1 MYELFKDLGAW
12 LVSGE
17 QWAGPDGIAHR
28 LAEHL
33 QYSLLATLIAAAIAL
48 PLGLLIGHTGR
59 GAFLAINLSS
69 LRPRAA
75 HRRPRR
81 AGLPGE
87 RPVHVARLHRPRRA
101 RRARPS
107 SPTPTP
113 GMTAVDPEVKD
124 AARGQG
130 MRGHQ
135 VLFQVE
141 LPLALPL
148 IMTGLR
154 LALIQ
159 VVATAT
165 IAAYVS
171 FGGLGRYVFD
181 GLAQRDLVQVLG
193 GAVLVARRRR
203 RPRPRALRPAARP
216 LPPPPRPS
224 RPRSTHQM
232 APITAGTSS
241 ADSSPPPPSPPSPP
255 AAAASPPWTAT
266 GPAAAAAAPARAASP
281 SAPPTSPRT
290 RSSATSTPP
299 PWRRPA

>member
-1 MYELFKDLGAW
+1 MYELFENLAKW
-12 LVSGE
+12 LTSGS
-17 QWAGPDGIAHR
+17 QWAGSDGIAHR

-33 QYSLLATLIAAAIAL
+33 QYSLIATLVAAVIGL
-48 PLGLLIGHTGR
+48 PLGLLIGHSGR
-59 GAFLAINLSS
+59 GAFLAINLASFG
-69 LRPRAA
+69 RAL
-75 HRRPRR
+75 PTV
-81 AGLPGE
+81 GLVVLVFLASGLSMW
-87 RPVHVARLHRPRRA
+87 PVYIALVALA
-101 RRARPS
+101 VPS
-107 SPTPTP
+107 IVTNTYA
-113 GMTAVDPEVKD
+113 GMTAVDPDVKD

-193 GAVLVARRRR
+193 GAVLVALVAIVLDLGLS
-203 RPRPRALRPAARP
+203 ALQRFLFRH
-216 LPPPPRPS
+216 R
-224 RPRSTHQM
+224 
-232 APITAGTSS
+232 TA
-241 ADSSPPPPSPPSPP
+241 
-255 AAAASPPWTAT
+255 
-266 GPAAAAAAPARAASP
+266 
-281 SAPPTSPRT
+281 
-290 RSSATSTPP
+290 
-299 PWRRPA
+299 

>member
-1 MYELFKDLGAW
+1 MYELFKNLGGW
-12 LVSGE
+12 LTSGA
-17 QWAGPDGIAHR
+17 QWSGSDGIVHR

-33 QYSLLATLIAAAIAL
+33 QYSLLATLIAAAIGL
-48 PLGLLIGHTGR
+48 PLGLLIGHTGK
-59 GAFLAINLSS
+59 GAFLAINLASFG
-69 LRPRAA
+69 RAL
-75 HRRPRR
+75 PTVGLVVLVFL
-81 AGLPGE
+81 AGGLSMV
-87 RPVHVARLHRPRRA
+87 PVYVALVALAVPA
-101 RRARPS
+101 IVTNTYA
-107 SPTPTP
+107 
-113 GMTAVDPEVKD
+113 GMTAVDPDVKD

-193 GAVLVARRRR
+193 GAVLVAVV
-203 RPRPRALRPAARP
+203 AVVLD
-216 LPPPPRPS
+216 LLL
-224 RPRSTHQM
+224 STLQRFLFRHR
-232 APITAGTSS
+232 TA
-241 ADSSPPPPSPPSPP
+241 
-255 AAAASPPWTAT
+255 
-266 GPAAAAAAPARAASP
+266 
-281 SAPPTSPRT
+281 
-290 RSSATSTPP
+290 
-299 PWRRPA
+299 

>member
-1 MYELFKDLGAW
+1 MYELFKNLGAW
-12 LVSGE
+12 LTSGS
-17 QWAGPDGIAHR
+17 QWAGSDGIAHR

-33 QYSLLATLIAAAIAL
+33 QYSLLATLIAAAIGL
-48 PLGLLIGHTGR
+48 PLGLLIGHTGK
-59 GAFLAINLSS
+59 GAFLAINLASFG
-69 LRPRAA
+69 RAL
-75 HRRPRR
+75 PTVGLVVLVFL
-81 AGLPGE
+81 AGGLSMLP
-87 RPVHVARLHRPRRA
+87 VYVALVALAVPA
-101 RRARPS
+101 IVTNTYA
-107 SPTPTP
+107 
-113 GMTAVDPEVKD
+113 GMTAVDPDVKD

-193 GAVLVARRRR
+193 GAVLVAVVAV
-203 RPRPRALRPAARP
+203 ALDVALAALQRF
-216 LPPPPRPS
+216 LFRH
-224 RPRSTHQM
+224 R
-232 APITAGTSS
+232 TA
-241 ADSSPPPPSPPSPP
+241 
-255 AAAASPPWTAT
+255 
-266 GPAAAAAAPARAASP
+266 
-281 SAPPTSPRT
+281 
-290 RSSATSTPP
+290 
-299 PWRRPA
+299 

>member
-1 MYELFKDLGAW
+1 MYELFKNLGAW
-12 LVSGE
+12 LVSAE
-17 QWAGPDGIAHR
+17 QWTGPDGIGHR

-48 PLGLLIGHTGR
+48 PVGLLIGHTGR

-69 LRPRAA
+69 FGRAL
-75 HRRPRR
+75 PTV
-81 AGLPGE
+81 GLVVLVFLASGLSMW
-87 RPVHVARLHRPRRA
+87 PVYIALVALA
-101 RRARPS
+101 VPS
-107 SPTPTP
+107 IVTNTYA
-113 GMTAVDPEVKD
+113 GMTAVDPEVRD

-130 MRGHQ
+130 MRWHQ
-135 VLFQVE
+135 VLLQVE

-193 GAVLVARRRR
+193 GAVLVAVVAVVLDLALSALQ
-203 RPRPRALRPAARP
+203 RALFRHRPAK
-216 LPPPPRPS
+216 
-224 RPRSTHQM
+224 
-232 APITAGTSS
+232 S
-241 ADSSPPPPSPPSPP
+241 A
-255 AAAASPPWTAT
+255 
-266 GPAAAAAAPARAASP
+266 
-281 SAPPTSPRT
+281 
-290 RSSATSTPP
+290 
-299 PWRRPA
+299 

>member
-12 LVSGE
+12 LVAGD
-17 QWAGPDGIAHR
+17 QWTGPDGIGHR

-59 GAFLAINLSS
+59 GAFVAINLASFG
-69 LRPRAA
+69 RAL
-75 HRRPRR
+75 PTV
-81 AGLPGE
+81 GLVVLVFLASGLSMT
-87 RPVHVARLHRPRRA
+87 PVYVALVA
-101 RRARPS
+101 LAIPS
-107 SPTPTP
+107 IVTNTYA

-135 VLFQVE
+135 VLLQVE
-141 LPLALPL
+141 IPLALPL

-193 GAVLVARRRR
+193 GAVLVAVVAVVLDLALSGLQRILFRHRTAAQGD
-203 RPRPRALRPAARP
+203 PR
-216 LPPPPRPS
+216 
-224 RPRSTHQM
+224 
-232 APITAGTSS
+232 
-241 ADSSPPPPSPPSPP
+241 
-255 AAAASPPWTAT
+255 
-266 GPAAAAAAPARAASP
+266 
-281 SAPPTSPRT
+281 
-290 RSSATSTPP
+290 
-299 PWRRPA
+299 

>member
-1 MYELFKDLGAW
+1 MYELFSDLGSW
-12 LVSGE
+12 LTGPE
-17 QWAGPDGIAHR
+17 QWAGSDGIGHR
-28 LAEHL
+28 LLEHL
-33 QYSLLATLIAAAIAL
+33 QYSLLATLVAAAIAL

-69 LRPRAA
+69 FGRAL
-75 HRRPRR
+75 PTV
-81 AGLPGE
+81 GLVVLVFLISGLSMW
-87 RPVHVARLHRPRRA
+87 PVYIALVALAVPA
-101 RRARPS
+101 IVTNTYA
-107 SPTPTP
+107 

-135 VLFQVE
+135 VLWQVE

-193 GAVLVARRRR
+193 GAVLVAVVAVALDLVLSGIQ
-203 RPRPRALRPAARP
+203 RALFRHRPATAR
-216 LPPPPRPS
+216 
-224 RPRSTHQM
+224 
-232 APITAGTSS
+232 
-241 ADSSPPPPSPPSPP
+241 
-255 AAAASPPWTAT
+255 
-266 GPAAAAAAPARAASP
+266 
-281 SAPPTSPRT
+281 
-290 RSSATSTPP
+290 
-299 PWRRPA
+299 

>member
-1 MYELFKDLGAW
+1 MFELFKNLGTW
-12 LVSGE
+12 LTSGS
-17 QWAGPDGIAHR
+17 QWAGTDGIAHR

-33 QYSLLATLIAAAIAL
+33 QYSLLATLIAAAIGL
-48 PLGLLIGHTGR
+48 PLGLLIGHTGK
-59 GAFLAINLSS
+59 GAFLAINLASFG
-69 LRPRAA
+69 RAL
-75 HRRPRR
+75 PTV
-81 AGLPGE
+81 GLVVLVFLASGLSMW
-87 RPVHVARLHRPRRA
+87 PVYIALVALA
-101 RRARPS
+101 VPS
-107 SPTPTP
+107 IVTNAYA
-113 GMTAVDPEVKD
+113 GMTAVDPDVKD

-193 GAVLVARRRR
+193 GAVLVAVVAI
-203 RPRPRALRPAARP
+203 ALDLGLSALQRFLFRH
-216 LPPPPRPS
+216 R
-224 RPRSTHQM
+224 
-232 APITAGTSS
+232 TA
-241 ADSSPPPPSPPSPP
+241 
-255 AAAASPPWTAT
+255 
-266 GPAAAAAAPARAASP
+266 
-281 SAPPTSPRT
+281 
-290 RSSATSTPP
+290 
-299 PWRRPA
+299 

>member
-1 MYELFKDLGAW
+1 MFELFKNLAKW
-12 LVSGE
+12 LTSGS
-17 QWAGPDGIAHR
+17 QWAGSDGIAHR

-33 QYSLLATLIAAAIAL
+33 QYSLLATLIAAAIGL
-48 PLGLLIGHTGR
+48 PLGLLIGHTGK
-59 GAFLAINLSS
+59 GAFLAINLASFG
-69 LRPRAA
+69 RAL
-75 HRRPRR
+75 PTV
-81 AGLPGE
+81 GLVVLVFLASGLSMW
-87 RPVHVARLHRPRRA
+87 PVYIALVALA
-101 RRARPS
+101 VPS
-107 SPTPTP
+107 IVTNTYA
-113 GMTAVDPEVKD
+113 GMTAVDPDVKD

-193 GAVLVARRRR
+193 GAVLVAVV
-203 RPRPRALRPAARP
+203 AIVLD
-216 LPPPPRPS
+216 LGL
-224 RPRSTHQM
+224 STLQRFLFRHR
-232 APITAGTSS
+232 TA
-241 ADSSPPPPSPPSPP
+241 
-255 AAAASPPWTAT
+255 
-266 GPAAAAAAPARAASP
+266 
-281 SAPPTSPRT
+281 
-290 RSSATSTPP
+290 
-299 PWRRPA
+299 

>member
-1 MYELFKDLGAW
+1 MYELFKNLAKW
-12 LVSGE
+12 LTSGS
-17 QWAGPDGIAHR
+17 QWAGSDGIAHR

-33 QYSLLATLIAAAIAL
+33 QYSLLATLIAAAIGL
-48 PLGLLIGHTGR
+48 PVGLLIGHTGK
-59 GAFLAINLSS
+59 GAFLAINLASFG
-69 LRPRAA
+69 RAL
-75 HRRPRR
+75 PTV
-81 AGLPGE
+81 GLVVLVFLASGLSMW
-87 RPVHVARLHRPRRA
+87 PVYIALVALA
-101 RRARPS
+101 VPS
-107 SPTPTP
+107 IVTNTYA
-113 GMTAVDPEVKD
+113 GMTAVDPDVKD

-193 GAVLVARRRR
+193 GAVLVAVVAIVLDLGLSALQRFLFRHRTA
-203 RPRPRALRPAARP
+203 ALR
-216 LPPPPRPS
+216 
-224 RPRSTHQM
+224 
-232 APITAGTSS
+232 
-241 ADSSPPPPSPPSPP
+241 
-255 AAAASPPWTAT
+255 
-266 GPAAAAAAPARAASP
+266 
-281 SAPPTSPRT
+281 
-290 RSSATSTPP
+290 
-299 PWRRPA
+299 

>member
-1 MYELFKDLGAW
+1 MYELFKNLAKW
-12 LVSGE
+12 LTSGS
-17 QWAGPDGIAHR
+17 QWAGSDGIAHR

-33 QYSLLATLIAAAIAL
+33 QYSLLATLIAAAIGL
-48 PLGLLIGHTGR
+48 PLGLLIGHTGK
-59 GAFLAINLSS
+59 GAFLAINLASFG
-69 LRPRAA
+69 RAL
-75 HRRPRR
+75 PTV
-81 AGLPGE
+81 GLVVLVFLASGLSMW
-87 RPVHVARLHRPRRA
+87 PVYIALVALA
-101 RRARPS
+101 VPS
-107 SPTPTP
+107 VVTNTYA
-113 GMTAVDPEVKD
+113 GMTAVDPDVKD

-193 GAVLVARRRR
+193 GAVLVAVVAIVLDLGLSALQRFLFRHRTA
-203 RPRPRALRPAARP
+203 ALR
-216 LPPPPRPS
+216 
-224 RPRSTHQM
+224 
-232 APITAGTSS
+232 
-241 ADSSPPPPSPPSPP
+241 
-255 AAAASPPWTAT
+255 
-266 GPAAAAAAPARAASP
+266 
-281 SAPPTSPRT
+281 
-290 RSSATSTPP
+290 
-299 PWRRPA
+299 

>member
-1 MYELFKDLGAW
+1 MYELFKNLGAW
-12 LVSGE
+12 LVDGD

-33 QYSLLATLIAAAIAL
+33 QYSLLATLIAAVIAL

-69 LRPRAA
+69 FGRALPTVGLVVLVFLA
-75 HRRPRR
+75 SGLSMWPVYIALVALAVPSIVTNTY
-81 AGLPGE
+81 AGM
-87 RPVHVARLHRPRRA
+87 
-101 RRARPS
+101 S
-107 SPTPTP
+107 
-113 GMTAVDPEVKD
+113 AVDPEVRD

-141 LPLALPL
+141 LPLAMPL

-193 GAVLVARRRR
+193 GAVLVAVVAVVLDLALSALQ
-203 RPRPRALRPAARP
+203 RALFRHRPAK
-216 LPPPPRPS
+216 
-224 RPRSTHQM
+224 
-232 APITAGTSS
+232 S
-241 ADSSPPPPSPPSPP
+241 A
-255 AAAASPPWTAT
+255 
-266 GPAAAAAAPARAASP
+266 
-281 SAPPTSPRT
+281 
-290 RSSATSTPP
+290 
-299 PWRRPA
+299 

>member
-1 MYELFKDLGAW
+1 MYELFTDLGSW
-12 LVSGE
+12 LTSGE
-17 QWAGPDGIAHR
+17 QWSGPDGIAHR

-33 QYSLLATLIAAAIAL
+33 QYSLLATLVAAAIGL

-59 GAFLAINLSS
+59 GAFLAINLASFG
-69 LRPRAA
+69 RALPTVGLVVLVFLA
-75 HRRPRR
+75 SGLSMWPVYVALVALAVPAIVTNTY
-81 AGLPGE
+81 AGM
-87 RPVHVARLHRPRRA
+87 R
-101 RRARPS
+101 
-107 SPTPTP
+107 
-113 GMTAVDPEVKD
+113 AVDPDVRD

-135 VLFQVE
+135 VLLQVE

-193 GAVLVARRRR
+193 GAVLVALVAVALDLALSALQ
-203 RPRPRALRPAARP
+203 RALFRHR
-216 LPPPPRPS
+216 
-224 RPRSTHQM
+224 
-232 APITAGTSS
+232 TA
-241 ADSSPPPPSPPSPP
+241 
-255 AAAASPPWTAT
+255 
-266 GPAAAAAAPARAASP
+266 
-281 SAPPTSPRT
+281 
-290 RSSATSTPP
+290 
-299 PWRRPA
+299 

>member
-17 QWAGPDGIAHR
+17 QWTGPDGIAHR

-33 QYSLLATLIAAAIAL
+33 QYSLLATFIAAAIAL

-59 GAFLAINLSS
+59 GAFVAINLSS
-69 LRPRAA
+69 FGRAL
-75 HRRPRR
+75 PTV
-81 AGLPGE
+81 GLVVLVFLASGLSMW
-87 RPVHVARLHRPRRA
+87 PVYIALVALAVPA
-101 RRARPS
+101 IVTNTYA
-107 SPTPTP
+107 

-130 MRGHQ
+130 MRAHQ
-135 VLFQVE
+135 VLIQVE

-193 GAVLVARRRR
+193 GAVLVALVAVVLDL
-203 RPRPRALRPAARP
+203 ALAALQRTLFRHRPARQA
-216 LPPPPRPS
+216 
-224 RPRSTHQM
+224 
-232 APITAGTSS
+232 
-241 ADSSPPPPSPPSPP
+241 
-255 AAAASPPWTAT
+255 
-266 GPAAAAAAPARAASP
+266 
-281 SAPPTSPRT
+281 
-290 RSSATSTPP
+290 
-299 PWRRPA
+299 

>member
-1 MYELFKDLGAW
+1 MYELFKNLGTW
-12 LVSGE
+12 LTSGS
-17 QWAGPDGIAHR
+17 QWAGSDGIAHR

-33 QYSLLATLIAAAIAL
+33 QYSLLATLIAAAIGL
-48 PLGLLIGHTGR
+48 PLGLLIGHTGK
-59 GAFLAINLSS
+59 GAFLAVNLASFG
-69 LRPRAA
+69 RAL
-75 HRRPRR
+75 PTVGLVVLVFL
-81 AGLPGE
+81 AGGLSMLP
-87 RPVHVARLHRPRRA
+87 VYVALVALAVPA
-101 RRARPS
+101 IVTNTYA
-107 SPTPTP
+107 
-113 GMTAVDPEVKD
+113 GMTAVDPDVKD

-193 GAVLVARRRR
+193 GAVLVAVVAVVLDV
-203 RPRPRALRPAARP
+203 ALAALQRF
-216 LPPPPRPS
+216 LFRH
-224 RPRSTHQM
+224 R
-232 APITAGTSS
+232 TA
-241 ADSSPPPPSPPSPP
+241 
-255 AAAASPPWTAT
+255 
-266 GPAAAAAAPARAASP
+266 
-281 SAPPTSPRT
+281 
-290 RSSATSTPP
+290 
-299 PWRRPA
+299 